1 MDRSDVQQLLNI
13 LYKFKGGKRSASTTI
28 RDIKRLFYGLRLDT
42 ENIELQCF
50 NCGKEV
56 HPFIDEAA
64 MIIFD
69 PGYDNGRISPSEPA
83 AVYLKCKKCLEG
95 DDHGR

>member
-13 LYKFKGGKRSASTTI
+13 LYKFRFGKRSASTTI
-28 RDIKRLFYGLRLDT
+28 RDIERLFYGLRLDT

-69 PGYDNGRISPSEPA
+69 PGYDNGRISPGEPA